1 MAVNIVIFDDIEDEV
16 VFFSQL
22 LTKAGYRVISTHKE
36 FELLE
41 IINAQYPALILLNA
55 LIKDM
60 DSYLICERI
69 KLLEQGKNIPIIFI
83 NRDQSYF
90 EPEKM
95 FNSGGVDY
103 INYPTSETEVL
114 TRVKTQLKIK
124 DLEAQLREKNRQ
136 IQKIIPHYKKLQIT
150 LEQAKISLEKCL
162 ILEPITKLPNR
173 SRFEEI
179 LNQEWLR
186 CSRERVSA
194 SDLSTTNISL
204 ILCMINDF
212 DQYREN
218 YGEKLAENCLEMVT
232 EEIKNNAKRPADLV
246 AFYEPEKFVILLP
259 NTDQEGAQKVAQIIQ
274 KTIQELQIPH
284 PYSSISEYI
293 TVTMGVA
300 TGIPTQALPAKKLLE
315 VTEKA
320 LKQALKQEGEAI
332 VIDSF

>member
-1 MAVNIVIFDDIEDEV
+1 MTVNIVIFDGIEDEV

-22 LTKAGYRVISTHKE
+22 LTEAGYRVISTYQE

-41 IINAQYPALILLNA
+41 IIKAQHPALILIDA
-55 LIKDM
+55 LIKDL
-60 DSYLICERI
+60 DSYVICEKI

-83 NRDQSYF
+83 NRDRSYF

-103 INYPTSETEVL
+103 INYPFSKIEVL
-114 TRVKTQLKIK
+114 TKVKNQLKIK
-124 DLEAQLREKNRQ
+124 DLEAQLRAKNRQ
-136 IQKIIPHYKKLQIT
+136 IQKIIPHYKKLQIA

-162 ILEPITKLPNR
+162 ILEPVTKLPNR

-218 YGEKLAENCLEMVT
+218 YGKQLAENCLEM
-232 EEIKNNAKRPADLV
+232 IA
-246 AFYEPEKFVILLP
+246 EKYQ
-259 NTDQEGAQKVAQIIQ
+259 N
-274 KTIQELQIPH
+274 
-284 PYSSISEYI
+284 
-293 TVTMGVA
+293 
-300 TGIPTQALPAKKLLE
+300 
-315 VTEKA
+315 
-320 LKQALKQEGEAI
+320 
-332 VIDSF
+332 